1 MILLLKG
8 KILWNDSKVHIF
20 LEIYEN
26 EMEKIN
32 WRTGPL
38 EKKSKATCQNPEW
51 LPLKNKFYS
60 IKKLY
65 DIYRRLGRMTEV
77 LFHYSYNGST

>member
-32 WRTGPL
+32 WRT
-38 EKKSKATCQNPEW
+38 S
-51 LPLKNKFYS
+51 PLKKESKTRIRNV
-60 IKKLY
+60 IE
-65 DIYRRLGRMTEV
+65 RNV
-77 LFHYSYNGST
+77 